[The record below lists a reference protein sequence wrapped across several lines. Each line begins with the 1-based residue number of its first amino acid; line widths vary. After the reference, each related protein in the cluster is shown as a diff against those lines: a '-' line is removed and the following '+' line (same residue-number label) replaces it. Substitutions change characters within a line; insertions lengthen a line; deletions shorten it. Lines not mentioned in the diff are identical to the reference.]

1 MIARILSGVAGLMFV
16 GFTSVQFDDPD
27 AFLWV
32 GTYGGA
38 ALLCFAA
45 AFGYGLVWISAAL
58 CIATFLWSLR
68 LLPQV
73 RHVSVA
79 ELFGSFQM
87 KTDAIEEAREGLGLL
102 IVSVCS
108 GLLWLAQA
116 QGWAPFVSLR

>member
-1 MIARILSGVAGLMFV
+1 MWMRAIEGLLGLMFV

-27 AFLWV
+27 AALWV

-45 AFGYGLVWISAAL
+45 AAGYGWVWISAVF
-58 CIATFLWSLR
+58 CVGTFLWSLR

-102 IVSVCS
+102 IVCACT
-108 GLLWLAQA
+108 GLLWLLQSR
-116 QGWAPFVSLR
+116 GWPPFR